1 MTSYKVTDIRQCM
14 NELLVKDTFDFFL
27 LQEATVKTFAV
38 FNIDGHRVDEFY
50 SPEESETIEAEDFLV
65 AYENLRSHIYD
76 VIKGKKTPVG
86 FQIILSLPKRII
98 RQIIE
103 SEELNFDADSV
114 SLVIIF
120 RYVSSELTIT
130 TGISFREFI
139 MDKSLESA
147 FDKWVYTFLNAT
159 GINVEII

>member
-1 MTSYKVTDIRQCM
+1 M
-14 NELLVKDTFDFFL
+14 
-27 LQEATVKTFAV
+27 
-38 FNIDGHRVDEFY
+38 
-50 SPEESETIEAEDFLV
+50 

-103 SEELNFDADSV
+103 SEELNFYADSV

-159 GINVEII
+159 GINVEIL